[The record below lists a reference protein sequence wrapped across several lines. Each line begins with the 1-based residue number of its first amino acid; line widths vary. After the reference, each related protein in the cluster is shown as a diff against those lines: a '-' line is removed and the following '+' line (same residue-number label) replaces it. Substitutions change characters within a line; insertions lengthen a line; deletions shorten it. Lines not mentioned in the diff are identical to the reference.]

1 MKVLLSI
8 KPEFVREIF
17 AGNKKFEYRKTI
29 FTKNVDK
36 VVVYSTKPEGMIVGE
51 FTVEKIIEQ
60 EPKELWEQTQND
72 SGITKKFFDQYFEGR
87 KKGYALKISSPKL
100 YENPINPFDLFSSFC
115 ITKLTFIYSGVSVY
129 TPLRFIASSNFCPCT
144 CAFAKPVFLS
154 LTPPA

>member
-72 SGITKKFFDQYFEGR
+72 SGITKNSSINILKDA
-87 KKGYALKISSPKL
+87 KK
-100 YENPINPFDLFSSFC
+100 DMH
-115 ITKLTFIYSGVSVY
+115 
-129 TPLRFIASSNFCPCT
+129 
-144 CAFAKPVFLS
+144 
-154 LTPPA
+154 

>member
-100 YENPINPFDLFSSFC
+100 YETQLIL
-115 ITKLTFIYSGVSVY
+115 LIYF
-129 TPLRFIASSNFCPCT
+129 PL
-144 CAFAKPVFLS
+144 L
-154 LTPPA
+154 